1 MSDSKRFFY
10 PIAASILV
18 IIGMMLGYFLQP
30 NIDSKR
36 ASKFEE
42 VLNALDREYVDSID
56 KNKMFDAAINDML
69 HKLDP
74 HSRYI
79 SAKNLKQ
86 ETEAMQGSFGG
97 IGVRFQIINDTICV
111 IKAIDGAPAYRA
123 GVRSGDQIIA
133 INGKPFTG
141 KKATNDKVM
150 SNLKGEPDTEVQIT
164 ILRNKKQKKITIN
177 RGEIPLE
184 TVSVYYMLNE
194 TTGLIRI
201 DQFSVLTYDEFITA
215 AQSLIGKGMKSLVL
229 DLRNNP
235 GGVMDAA
242 INVADEFLVSGDKI
256 VSTKSKRNKND
267 VVKAQAGG
275 ILEKTKL
282 VVLIDENSASAAEI
296 LAGAIQDNDRGLLVG
311 RRTFGKG
318 LVQQDQILN
327 DGSSVRMTI
336 SRYYTPSGRSIQRPY
351 SGNYEEY
358 MRDESRYIRGEFF
371 HEDSIPI
378 DRKLVYK
385 TKRGNKVYGGGG
397 IVPNVFIPLDTS
409 GASIYL
415 VELNAQQ
422 VISAFVFKSLQQNR
436 TKWKSIETLCNH
448 NFTIHEI
455 QDFTSFAQRIYKL
468 DGYSLLSQ
476 KQKDRISEQ
485 IKIEFGQQLWGELGA
500 YRVITKNDSMLIK
513 ALDLLR

>member
-56 KNKMFDAAINDML
+56 KNKIFDAAINDML

-141 KKATNDKVM
+141 IKATNDKVM

-215 AQSLIGKGMKSLVL
+215 AQTLIGKGMKSLVL

-256 VSTKSKRNKND
+256 VSTKSKRKKND

-385 TKRGNKVYGGGG
+385 TKKGNKVYGGGG

-422 VISAFVFKSLQQNR
+422 VISAFVFKSLQHNR

-500 YRVITKNDSMLIK
+500 FRVITKNDSMLIN

>member
-1 MSDSKRFFY
+1 
-10 PIAASILV
+10 
-18 IIGMMLGYFLQP
+18 
-30 NIDSKR
+30 
-36 ASKFEE
+36 
-42 VLNALDREYVDSID
+42 
-56 KNKMFDAAINDML
+56 MFDAAINDML

-79 SAKNLKQ
+79 SAKNLRQ

-215 AQSLIGKGMKSLVL
+215 AQTLIGKGMKSLVL

-282 VVLIDENSASAAEI
+282 VVLIDENSASASEI

-311 RRTFGKG
+311 RRTYGKG

-409 GASIYL
+409 GSSIYL

-468 DGYSLLSQ
+468 EGYSLLSQ

-500 YRVITKNDSMLIK
+500 FRVITKNDSMLIK
-513 ALDLLR
+513 ALALLR

>member
-18 IIGMMLGYFLQP
+18 IIGMMMGYFLQP

-79 SAKNLKQ
+79 SAKNLRQ

-150 SNLKGEPDTEVQIT
+150 SNLKGEPDTEVQVT

-256 VSTKSKRNKND
+256 VSTKSKRYKND

-282 VVLIDENSASAAEI
+282 VVLIDENSASASEI

-311 RRTFGKG
+311 RRTYGKG

-448 NFTIHEI
+448 NFSIYEI

-500 YRVITKNDSMLIK
+500 FRVITKNDSMLIK
-513 ALDLLR
+513 ALALLR